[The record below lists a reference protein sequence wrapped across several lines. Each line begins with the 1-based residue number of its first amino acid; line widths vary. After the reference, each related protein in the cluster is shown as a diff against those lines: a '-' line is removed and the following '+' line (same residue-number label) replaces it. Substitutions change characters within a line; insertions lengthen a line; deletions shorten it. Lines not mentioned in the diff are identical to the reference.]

1 MGNIFGSLK
10 SIGKI
15 LLVMYGIT
23 AVLLFLLA
31 LLVQK
36 LQWGHEII
44 AAGISLVYGLSCF
57 AGGFVTG
64 KVQRNKKFLWGIL
77 IGFVY
82 LIVML
87 VVTLAVKNG
96 FQDKVSAFVINL
108 LLCVGGGMLGGMLA

>member
-96 FQDKVSAFVINL
+96 FQDGVSTFLINL
-108 LLCVGGGMLGGMLA
+108 LLCVGGGMLGGMLS